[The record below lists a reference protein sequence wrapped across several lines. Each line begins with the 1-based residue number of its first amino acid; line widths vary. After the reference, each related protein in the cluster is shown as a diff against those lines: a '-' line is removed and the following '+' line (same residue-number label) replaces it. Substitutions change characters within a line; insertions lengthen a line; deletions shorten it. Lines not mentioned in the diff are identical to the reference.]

1 MKSLDLLILE
11 KWKCGYRMNL
21 IRRALFSMA
30 MHIITYRIYLY
41 KEEKFFDYL
50 RDGMYN

>member
-11 KWKCGYRMNL
+11 KWKCGYRMSL

-30 MHIITYRIYLY
+30 LHIIKYRISLY
-41 KEEKFFDYL
+41 EEKFFDYL

>member
-1 MKSLDLLILE
+1 MSMN
-11 KWKCGYRMNL
+11 CGGRLRTTPRKNL
-21 IRRALFSMA
+21 MRRALFSMA
-30 MHIITYRIYLY
+30 MHIIKYRISLY